1 MNDKIRKRYN
11 YWIEIGEYDLETA
24 RTMLRTGRLLYVG
37 FMCQQSIEKMLKAYH
52 WKAHGTEPPFLH
64 NLSKLSDQS
73 GLADQM
79 DAEQREL
86 LDRIDPMYIQSRYPD
101 ERRELAAGLT
111 KEGCSR
117 MLSGTEELTAWIKTK

>member
-1 MNDKIRKRYN
+1 
-11 YWIEIGEYDLETA
+11 
-24 RTMLRTGRLLYVG
+24 
-37 FMCQQSIEKMLKAYH
+37 MLKAYH

-64 NLSKLSDQS
+64 NLRKLSEQS

-86 LDRIDPMYIQSRYPD
+86 LYKIDPMYIQSRYPD

-111 KEGCSR
+111 KEDCSQ